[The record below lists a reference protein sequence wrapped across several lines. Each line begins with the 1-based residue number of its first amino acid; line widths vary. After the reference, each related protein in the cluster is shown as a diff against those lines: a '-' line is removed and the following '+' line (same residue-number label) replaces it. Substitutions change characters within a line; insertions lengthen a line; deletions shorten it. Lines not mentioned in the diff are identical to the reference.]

1 MHDAICLWLAA
12 GRWHEWGTFLKG
24 LSEEDIQA
32 WLDRYSALGPL
43 PGILLPLAEALLPF
57 LPLVVF
63 VFANAMAYGTL
74 AGFLYSWI
82 GVCLGALLVFLLARW
97 FGRRYGDRIRRRHPK
112 TERFFTWVEHRGF
125 APIFLLSCFPFTP
138 SVLVNVSSGFSK
150 MPLHTFMTAI
160 MLGKAVM
167 IFILSYL
174 GSDLKAMIEQ
184 PWKIIVVLAVLVLM
198 WLGGKWL
205 EAKFGTNE

>member
-1 MHDAICLWLAA
+1 MHEAMGLLAA
-12 GRWHEWGTFLKG
+12 MRMDEWGAYLKG
-24 LSEEDIQA
+24 LSQDDIQA
-32 WLDRYSALGPL
+32 LLDRYSALGPL
-43 PGILLPLAEALLPF
+43 PGIALPLVEALLPF

-63 VFANAMAYGTL
+63 VFANALAYGMW

-82 GVCLGALLVFLLARW
+82 GVCLGASLVFLLSRW
-97 FGRRYGDRIRRRHPK
+97 FGRRYGDRIRRRFPK

-125 APIFLLSCFPFTP
+125 TPIFLLSCFPFTP
-138 SVLVNVSSGFSK
+138 SVLVNVSAGFSK

-174 GSDLKAMIEQ
+174 GADLQQIGGQ
-184 PWKIIVVLAVLVLM
+184 PWRLAVVLAVLVLM
-198 WLGGKWL
+198 WFGGKKL
-205 EAKFGTNE
+205 ESRYDTNA

>member
-1 MHDAICLWLAA
+1 MHEMIILLAA
-12 GRWHEWGTFLKG
+12 SRWDEWSTYLKG
-24 LSEEDIQA
+24 LTEEDIQA
-32 WLDRYSALGPL
+32 LLDRYSALGPL
-43 PGILLPLAEALLPF
+43 PGIALPLIEALLPF

-63 VFANAMAYGTL
+63 VFANALAYGMW

-82 GVCLGALLVFLLARW
+82 GVCLGALLVFLLSRW
-97 FGRRYGDRIRRRHPK
+97 FGRRYGDRIRRRYPK

-125 APIFLLSCFPFTP
+125 TPIFLLSCFPFTP
-138 SVLVNVSSGFSK
+138 SVLVNVSAGFSK

-174 GSDLKAMIEQ
+174 GADLKTIWEQ
-184 PWKIIVVLAVLVLM
+184 PWRLAVVLAVLILM
-198 WLGGKWL
+198 WLGGKQL
-205 EAKFGTNE
+205 EKRFETNG